1 MMIRT
6 VSTLFAVLSV
16 VAASAASAA
25 TLGVSGQA
33 NLFAA
38 GQAAVTDPGTGGGG
52 VLPPSF
58 ALPLGS
64 GRVLSFSS
72 VTGLTDCCSRPVQ
85 MNPEGTL
92 NNIFNGQTNIGAGNG
107 ISGISAPGQMFLA
120 GVFLDASTPAGG
132 APATLNF
139 LTAPGGTGFSSLSPL
154 LRQMF
159 FIGDGLT
166 GNGTGS
172 AQTFQIPDSATRL
185 FLGIADASIFNFPDH
200 GFYNDNPGSYT
211 AMFDVSVGSTEIPVP
226 AALPLMLSGLG
237 IFGWL
242 ARRRAV

>member
-1 MMIRT
+1 MIRT
-6 VSTLFAVLSV
+6 VSTLVAVLSV
-16 VAASAASAA
+16 VAAGGASAA

-38 GQAAVTDPGTGGGG
+38 GQAAVTDPGSGGGG

-58 ALPLGS
+58 SLPGGTGRALT
-64 GRVLSFSS
+64 FSS
-72 VTGLTDCCSRPVQ
+72 VTGLTDCCSRLPPQ

-92 NNIFNGQTNIGAGNG
+92 FNIFNGQTNIGAGNG

-139 LTAPGGTGFSSLSPL
+139 LTAPGGIGFSSLSPL

-166 GNGTGS
+166 GNGIGS
-172 AQTFQIPDSATRL
+172 VQTFLIPDSATRL
-185 FLGIADASIFNFPDH
+185 FLGIADASIFNDPNH

-211 AMFDVSVGSTEIPVP
+211 AMFDVSVRSSVIPVP
-226 AALPLMLSGLG
+226 AALPLLLSGLG
-237 IFGWL
+237 IFGWM